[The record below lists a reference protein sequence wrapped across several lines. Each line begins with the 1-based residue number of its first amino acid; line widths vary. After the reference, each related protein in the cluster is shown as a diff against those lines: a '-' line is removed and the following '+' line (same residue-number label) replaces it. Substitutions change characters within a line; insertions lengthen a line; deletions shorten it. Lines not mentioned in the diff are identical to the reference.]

1 MGRDKIYKVFH
12 EADRDKVTKA
22 FKSVFDKVTPEEV
35 DRSFVKGTL
44 SLKDPDYKKS
54 TSLDKTIMKID
65 DKTPEQI
72 DLINN
77 INDLLEGVNERS
89 MTIGGPL
96 GEDMLKFK
104 LIKAL
109 MTYKRALA
117 VELDKRF
124 NIPIDK
130 REIFINL
137 LDFIMKRT
145 NKLIK
150 E

>member
-22 FKSVFDKVTPEEV
+22 FKSVFEKVTPEEV

-54 TSLDKTIMKID
+54 TSLDKNSMKIS

-77 INDLLEGVNERS
+77 INDLLEGVDEEIRF
-89 MTIGGPL
+89 
-96 GEDMLKFK
+96 EWKFK

-109 MTYKRALA
+109 LSHKRALS
-117 VELDKRF
+117 VELNKGVI